1 MVQTFKHVRD
11 SDLPGSTEYL
21 VMLTPMDQTCDK
33 FRPGGDLAYS
43 KVIIIFVRITSRRPS
58 IAIRSGLSH
67 YQYSPVDLVMR
78 VGFLL

>member
-43 KVIIIFVRITSRRPS
+43 KVIINHMTVFSY
-58 IAIRSGLSH
+58 IANLSTQEAGFRSLGNNWKFIATA
-67 YQYSPVDLVMR
+67 
-78 VGFLL
+78 VGS